1 MRKGLKEGERD
12 IPHADRMKRPQHNP
26 IRPLTPQEP
35 FQSNAHLLG
44 SLVGERD
51 RDDVLRLVEF
61 CADEVGDPGSDY
73 AGLALGRAQSGR
85 RKEKR
90 GSAPFGG
97 VRYSDWGEWTN
108 LILDQRGSVEGQQ
121 GRA

>member
-1 MRKGLKEGERD
+1 MNERRAEGGGSGV
-12 IPHADRMKRPQHNP
+12 PHADRMKRPQHNP

-35 FQSNAHLLG
+35 FKPKAHLLG

-61 CADEVGDPGSDY
+61 CADEVSDPGGNH
-73 AGLALGRAQSGR
+73 AGLAFGSSAVREREG
-85 RKEKR
+85 EG

-97 VRYSDWGEWTN
+97 VKME
-108 LILDQRGSVEGQQ
+108 
-121 GRA
+121 